1 MRNSNLRNYNRQ
13 PPTPPTS
20 DFLHF
25 DPPGILA
32 AAANMT
38 FSCWPTRSCIES
50 NNHPPRPASA
60 THVLIQ
66 KRLPC
71 PDCSLFHSELCIPNS
86 ALRTPHCPML
96 EFRPRIPARNYLARR
111 EQWRLLAWVMGIGLL
126 ILAGLRFDEILKLIR
141 AQPEAVAPNV
151 DTRFHPSPQG
161 TSEPDSVTM
170 VAAEES
176 IAPGDGRAQGGV
188 NDALLR
194 KVRDDTP
201 WIRNDEIDAWLNLWS
216 VLGRSSDAQIA
227 ADSVGEVG
235 FVELFG
241 QPQAYRGKLVTMRG
255 AARQAEYLKAAKNDA
270 GVEGYYRVVLQPQ
283 RGPDEPVFVYALQLP
298 EGFPVGEKIRAEIAA
313 TGYFFKRMVYTTR
326 DEADLRRAPVIM
338 ARTLNWQQPSTVIP
352 EQNGRL
358 VSVLM
363 GVTGIGILAFF
374 ALSYWASQRGLS
386 AKARRSA
393 TLAPIDDRNVV
404 DVNESL
410 ARLAE
415 KLE

>member
-1 MRNSNLRNYNRQ
+1 
-13 PPTPPTS
+13 
-20 DFLHF
+20 
-25 DPPGILA
+25 
-32 AAANMT
+32 
-38 FSCWPTRSCIES
+38 
-50 NNHPPRPASA
+50 
-60 THVLIQ
+60 
-66 KRLPC
+66 
-71 PDCSLFHSELCIPNS
+71 
-86 ALRTPHCPML
+86 ML

-111 EQWRLLAWVMGIGLL
+111 EQWRLLAWVMGIGLVV
-126 ILAGLRFDEILKLIR
+126 LAGLRFDEILKLR